1 MEVITGGPLRDL
13 MTMDDKLFKQIHSVL
28 FCFVFL
34 KIGSHY
40 VVLVDLELTM

>member
-1 MEVITGGPLRDL
+1 MEVLTGGPLGDL
-13 MTMDDKLFKQIHSVL
+13 MTMADKLFKQIHSVL

-40 VVLVDLELTM
+40 VVDLELTM